1 MINAKN
7 FGLAGGIYWGVS
19 LFLLT
24 IISIFT
30 GFAGEILILLRG
42 VYIGYDI
49 TFLGSI
55 IGLIYGFLDGFIGC
69 YIFAWIYN
77 KLNK

>member
-7 FGLAGGIYWGVS
+7 FGLAGGIFWGVS

-24 IISIFT
+24 IISVFT
-30 GFAGEILILLRG
+30 GFAGDVLVLLKG

-49 TFLGSI
+49 TLLGSV
-55 IGLIYGFLDGFIGC
+55 IGLIYAFLDGFIGC
-69 YIFAWIYN
+69 YIFIWIYN
-77 KLNK
+77 KLEK